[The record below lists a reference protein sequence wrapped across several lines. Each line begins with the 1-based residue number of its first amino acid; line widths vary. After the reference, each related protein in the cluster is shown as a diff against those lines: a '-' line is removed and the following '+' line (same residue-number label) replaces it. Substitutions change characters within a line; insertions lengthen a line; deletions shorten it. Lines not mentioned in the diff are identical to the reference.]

1 MLEATCFY
9 LGGLAMAKL
18 APLLACVLAFG
29 CTLAMAQKRTIPSRS
44 SGANSGSNC
53 GPVLPKANGTQKG
66 TTANCSPGSNGSN
79 LPTKGS
85 IVGRL
90 LNQELGKAAP
100 RPGTP
105 DFLPSSITVSG
116 NQLP

>member
-1 MLEATCFY
+1 
-9 LGGLAMAKL
+9 MAKL